1 MNRLVLLLEES
12 SMQVL
17 LDGLLPRL
25 FPTLQFLCVPHDGKT
40 DLEQSVPR
48 KLQEWREPG
57 VRFAVVRDNDGK
69 DCRAL
74 KDELRQL
81 CHTGH
86 RDDTLVRIACQE
98 LEAWYLGEPDALA
111 DAFGHE
117 ALRTIRRK
125 ARFRDPDSVLRPS
138 DAVEQLV
145 PEYQKV
151 SGARLMA
158 QHLSRERNTSAS
170 FRTFVAGI
178 ERVAAALAA
187 DETPSSG

>member
-1 MNRLVLLLEES
+1 MSRLVLLLEES

-40 DLEQSVPR
+40 DLEHSVPR
-48 KLQEWREPG
+48 KLREWREPG

-74 KDELRQL
+74 KDTLRQL
-81 CHTGH
+81 CHAGH
-86 RDDTLVRIACQE
+86 RDDALIRIACQE

-125 ARFRDPDSVLRPS
+125 ARFRDSDSVLSPS
-138 DAVEQLV
+138 EEVEQLV
-145 PEYQKV
+145 PQFQKV
-151 SGARLMA
+151 SGARRMA
-158 QHLSRERNTSAS
+158 QHLSRKRNTSPS

-178 ERVAAALAA
+178 ETVAAELAA
-187 DETPSSG
+187 GETREF